1 MRGGRQ
7 ALNLFDVLAWA
18 VFFGAGIILWASGLV
33 LFARSN
39 LSPAKKV
46 AWTLLLVAVGAA
58 IGALL
63 PLDAIRSRF
72 LVLIAALPLLAFVD
86 VRIARSNRNFSFWF
100 RACAFEVC
108 TVFGSAAITRA
119 LLRAI

>member
-1 MRGGRQ
+1 MPGGRQ
-7 ALNLFDVLAWA
+7 ALTLLEVLAWA
-18 VFFGAGIILWASGLV
+18 VFFGAGIILWASGLL
-33 LFARSN
+33 LFASSR
-39 LSPAKKV
+39 LSPAKKIAWSGFLVVVGAVIGFLLPLV
-46 AWTLLLVAVGAA
+46 AIRNRFLLLVAV
-58 IGALL
+58 L
-63 PLDAIRSRF
+63 PI
-72 LVLIAALPLLAFVD
+72 LAFAD

>member
-1 MRGGRQ
+1 MPGGRQ
-7 ALNLFDVLAWA
+7 ALTLLEALAWA
-18 VFFGAGIILWASGLV
+18 VFFGAGVILWASGIL
-33 LFARSN
+33 LFAKSR
-39 LSPAKKV
+39 LSPTKKIV
-46 AWTLLLVAVGAA
+46 WTLLLVAVGAA

-63 PLDAIRSRF
+63 PLDAIRNRF
-72 LVLIAALPLLAFVD
+72 LILLAALPLLAFVD

>member
-1 MRGGRQ
+1 VD
-7 ALNLFDVLAWA
+7 ALAWA
-18 VFFGAGIILWASGLV
+18 VFFGVGGVLWASGLL
-33 LFARSN
+33 LFARSS
-39 LSPAKKV
+39 LSPAKKI

-63 PLDAIRSRF
+63 SLDAIRNRF
-72 LVLIAALPLLAFVD
+72 LILLAALPLLAFAD
-86 VRIARSNRNFSFWF
+86 VRLARSNRRFPFWF

>member
-1 MRGGRQ
+1 MPGGRQ
-7 ALNLFDVLAWA
+7 ALNLLDVLAWA